1 MYSQRYGM
9 PRTYELY
16 LRVILVALERIDQHR
31 QVWEIITIQLPILRE
46 QVEIILQNLKDSA
59 NGEK

>member
-1 MYSQRYGM
+1 M